1 MSTESAEEPTFGTVS
16 LQAFLKVRYGY
27 ELSKN
32 QTILEEAHQE
42 YILLC
47 WLLCISVL
55 KLGKKQLLRNFL
67 ATGLM

>member
-1 MSTESAEEPTFGTVS
+1 MLLSKIASPCTENDGEPTFGTVS

-32 QTILEEAHQE
+32 QTNLEEAHQE

-47 WLLCISVL
+47 
-55 KLGKKQLLRNFL
+55 
-67 ATGLM
+67 